1 MRVGLDIGSTTI
13 KCVVLDENDTL
24 LYSTYERHYSHILEK
39 AQELLRRI
47 DAEQLHGRKALLS
60 ISGSAGMGLA
70 DSCGV
75 PFVQEVFSTRV
86 AVKKFVPATDCV
98 IELGGEDAKIL
109 FLTNGTEVRMNGSC
123 AGGTGAF
130 IDQMATLLKMSA
142 DEMNKAAEQATRTYT
157 IASRCGVF
165 AKSDV
170 QPLINQGA
178 KTEDIAASI
187 YKAVVNQTIAGL
199 AQGRP
204 IQGNILYL
212 GAKTEDI
219 AASIYK
225 AVVNQTIAGLAQGRP
240 IQGNILYLGGPLTF
254 STVLRKS
261 FDEALGVT
269 GTCPENSLLYVALGA
284 ALYADKEFVL
294 SDVAAALD
302 EYAATATYAS
312 EPPLFASKE
321 EYEAFHARH
330 MSHSVPRVA
339 FSAQFGPVHIG
350 IDSGSTTVKLVVVD
364 EQSQILYTNYQP
376 NLGNPLP
383 LIRQQLLKIYKE
395 HPGLKV
401 ASVTTTGY
409 GEELVKNA
417 FRCDFGLVETVAHFT
432 AAKYFMPDVDFII
445 DIGGQDMKCF
455 KIEDGAISNIFLN
468 EACSSGCGSFL
479 QTFAQALGYDV
490 KEFAA
495 LGLFADRPVDLGSRC
510 TVFMNSSV
518 KQAQKDG
525 ASIENI
531 SAGLSISVVKNA
543 LYKVIRASS
552 PEELGRKIVVQGGTF
567 YNEAVLRA
575 FEKEMGVEVI
585 RPDIAGLMGAYGAAL
600 FGLRQCRKNGQTTSA
615 MMSEEELEN
624 FDQKVV
630 SVKCG
635 GCGNH
640 CQLTVNTF
648 ADGRKFISGNR
659 CDKPVTG
666 KSEDNSLNLY
676 AYKQQLLASYKPVA
690 GKRGSI
696 GIPLCLNMY
705 ELLPFWYA
713 FWTKLG
719 FAVHTSPV
727 SSRGLYLAGQATIP
741 SDTACFPAKLSHG
754 HIKALT
760 QMHLDAI
767 FYPCLTYNIDEGLG
781 DNHYNCPVVA
791 YYPEVLAGNCPEL
804 EGQKFIY
811 DYVGIHRPK
820 DFVHKMTKDVLP
832 KYFGGISEKEVQE
845 AANAAYAE
853 YEAHMAQIRVKGSEI
868 IDEARRQGRRIIVLA
883 GRPYH
888 VDPEINHGI
897 DHLITR
903 HGAAVVTEDSI
914 SNRVEKFPTSVLN
927 QWTYHSRLYAAAKYC
942 TTQNDMDL
950 VQLVSFGCGVDAIT
964 TDETREIL
972 QEGGKLYTQLKIDEI
987 TNLGAVNIRLRSLF
1001 AALDERDEDKK

>member
-13 KCVVLDENDTL
+13 KCVVLDDADKIV
-24 LYSTYERHYSHILEK
+24 YSTYERHYSHILEK
-39 AQELLRRI
+39 GQELLRRV
-47 DAEQLHGRKALLS
+47 AEQYLPGGRALLA

-70 DSCGV
+70 DSCQV
-75 PFVQEVFSTRV
+75 PFVQEVFATRV
-86 AVKKFVPATDCV
+86 AANRLAPGTDCI

-109 FLTNGTEVRMNGSC
+109 FLTHGTEVRMNGSC

-142 DEMNKAAEQATRTYT
+142 DEMDKAAQGAQRTYT

-165 AKSDV
+165 AKSDI

-178 KTEDIAASI
+178 QAGDIAASI
-187 YKAVVNQTIAGL
+187 YQAVVNQTIAGL

-204 IQGNILYL
+204 IEG
-212 GAKTEDI
+212 K
-219 AASIYK
+219 
-225 AVVNQTIAGLAQGRP
+225 V
-240 IQGNILYLGGPLTF
+240 LYLGGPLTF
-254 STVLRKS
+254 SSVLRQS
-261 FDEALGVT
+261 FDNTLHLK

-284 ALYADKEFVL
+284 AFYADQECDLNAVIDRL
-294 SDVAAALD
+294 GRYS
-302 EYAATATYAS
+302 ATATYVS
-312 EPPLFASKE
+312 LPPLFATKQ
-321 EYEAFHARH
+321 EYEEFHARH
-330 MSHSVPRVA
+330 MKAAVPCVPFGA
-339 FSAQFGPVHIG
+339 ECGPVHIG
-350 IDSGSTTVKLVVVD
+350 IDSGSTTIKLAVID
-364 EQSQILYTNYQP
+364 QNDNILFTSYQP
-376 NLGNPLP
+376 NLGNPIP
-383 LIRQQLLKIYKE
+383 LVRKVLTDLYKN
-395 HPGLKV
+395 HPNLEI

-417 FRCDFGLVETVAHFT
+417 FHCDRGLVETVAHFT
-432 AAKYFMPDVDFII
+432 AAKHFMPNVDFII

-490 KEFAA
+490 KKFAA

-525 ASIENI
+525 ATIENI

-552 PEELGRKIVVQGGTF
+552 PEELGRNIVVQGGTF

-600 FGLRQCRKNGQTTSA
+600 FGKAHARPGARSTVLTLP
-615 MMSEEELEN
+615 ELEA
-624 FDQKVV
+624 FTQKVNTV
-630 SVKCG
+630 QCQ

-640 CQLTVNTF
+640 CQLTVNIF
-648 ADGRKFISGNR
+648 ADGKRFISGNR

-666 KSEDNSLNLY
+666 KATDEDLDLY
-676 AYKQQLLASYKPVA
+676 AYKLGLLLDYKPQNLENS
-690 GKRGSI
+690 RGTI
-696 GIPLCLNMY
+696 GLPLCLNMY
-705 ELLPFWYA
+705 ELLPFWHTL
-713 FWTKLG
+713 FTRLG
-719 FAVHTSPV
+719 FTVKTSPV
-727 SSRGLYLAGQATIP
+727 SSRALYQEGQATIP
-741 SDTACFPAKLSHG
+741 SDTACFPAKLAHG
-754 HIKALT
+754 HIAELVK
-760 QMHLDAI
+760 MGVDAV
-767 FYPCLTYNIDEGLG
+767 FYPCMSYNVDEHLG

-791 YYPEVLAGNCPEL
+791 YYPEVLAGNCHEL
-804 EGQKFIY
+804 ANTTFIY
-811 DYVGIHRPK
+811 DYLNLARRK
-820 DFVHKMTKDVLP
+820 DFTRRFPAVLD
-832 KYFGGISEKEVQE
+832 KYFPGLPRKAVAQAID
-845 AANAAYAE
+845 AAYAE
-853 YEAHMAQIRVKGSEI
+853 YARHMEQVRAKGAEI
-868 IDEARRQGRRIIVLA
+868 IARARAEGRHIIVLA

-888 VDPEINHGI
+888 VDPEVNHGI
-897 DHLITR
+897 DKLIVR
-903 HGAAVVTEDSI
+903 QGAAVVTEDAVSHL
-914 SNRVEKFPTSVLN
+914 VERFPTSVLN

-942 TTQNDMDL
+942 TTQPDMDL
-950 VQLVSFGCGVDAIT
+950 VQLVSFGCGLDAIT

-1001 AALDERDEDKK
+1001 AALEERREEAEKRRN

>member
-1 MRVGLDIGSTTI
+1 MKVGLDVGSTTI
-13 KCVVLDENDTL
+13 KCVVLDDADNL
-24 LYSTYERHYSHILEK
+24 VYSTYERHYSHILGKSE
-39 AQELLRRI
+39 ELLRRVA
-47 DAEQLHGRKALLS
+47 DQHGAKADLA
-60 ISGSAGMGLA
+60 ISGSAGMGMA
-70 DSCGV
+70 ESVQV
-75 PFVQEVFSTRV
+75 PFVQEVFATRV
-86 AVKKFVPATDCV
+86 AANKLAPGTDCI

-109 FLTNGTEVRMNGSC
+109 FLTGGMEVRMNGSC

-142 DEMNKAAEQATRTYT
+142 DEMDAAAQRAEKTYT

-178 KTEDIAASI
+178 KAEDISASI
-187 YKAVVNQTIAGL
+187 YQAVVNQTIAGL

-204 IQGNILYL
+204 IKGN
-212 GAKTEDI
+212 
-219 AASIYK
+219 
-225 AVVNQTIAGLAQGRP
+225 V
-240 IQGNILYLGGPLTF
+240 LYLGGPLTF
-254 STVLRKS
+254 SRVLRES
-261 FDEALGVT
+261 FDHTLGVQ

-284 ALYADKEFVL
+284 AFYSDQEFDLNQVADDLQKHG
-294 SDVAAALD
+294 AA
-302 EYAATATYAS
+302 ETYRS
-312 EPPLFASKE
+312 LPPLFSSRE
-321 EYEAFHARH
+321 EYEAFRARH
-330 MSHSVPRVA
+330 AKATVPQVP
-339 FSAQFGPVHIG
+339 FGADYAAPVHIG
-350 IDSGSTTVKLVVVD
+350 VDSGSTTVKLVVID
-364 EQSQILYTNYQP
+364 QDARILFSDYRP
-376 NLGNPLP
+376 NLGNPVP
-383 LIRQQLLKIYKE
+383 LIRQVLQELYDE
-395 HPGLKV
+395 HPALHV

-409 GEELVKNA
+409 GEDLAKNA
-417 FRCDFGLVETVAHFT
+417 FHADYGVVETVAHFT
-432 AAKYFMPDVDFII
+432 AARHFLPNVDFII

-490 KEFAA
+490 KEFAQ
-495 LGLFADRPVDLGSRC
+495 LGLFAERPVDLGSRC

-552 PEELGRKIVVQGGTF
+552 PEELGRRIVVQGGTF

-600 FGLRQCRKNGQTTSA
+600 FGLRQSHKNHQETSR
-615 MMSEEELEN
+615 MMNLAELET

-640 CQLTVNTF
+640 CQLTINTF

-666 KSEDNSLNLY
+666 KSEDDSLNLY
-676 AYKQQLLASYKPVA
+676 AYKQQLLAGYKPVP

-705 ELLPFWYA
+705 ELLPFWHT
-713 FWTKLG
+713 FWTRLG

-754 HIKALT
+754 HIKALS

-767 FYPCLTYNIDEGLG
+767 FYPCLTYNFDEGLG

-820 DFVHKMTKDVLP
+820 DFVRKMAKEVLP
-832 KYFGGISEKEVQE
+832 KYFGGISEKEVQ
-845 AANAAYAE
+845 AAADAAYAE
-853 YEAHMAQIRVKGSEI
+853 HEAHMAQIRVKGSEI
-868 IDEARRQGRRIIVLA
+868 IDEARRQGKRIIVLA

-914 SNRVEKFPTSVLN
+914 SNRVERFPTSVLN

-942 TTQNDMDL
+942 TTQKDMDL

-972 QEGGKLYTQLKIDEI
+972 QAGGKLYTQLKIDEI

-1001 AALDERDEDKK
+1001 AALEERDEAAEEKAAPKAEA

>member
-1 MRVGLDIGSTTI
+1 MKIGLDIGSTTI
-13 KCVVLDENDTL
+13 KCVVLDDALNIT
-24 LYSTYERHYSHILEK
+24 YKTYERHFSHIVEK
-39 AQELLRRI
+39 AAELVQRMHT
-47 DAEQLHGRKALLS
+47 EVLHGAPAQLS

-70 DSCGV
+70 DACGV
-75 PFVQEVFSTRV
+75 PFVQEVFATRV
-86 AVKKFVPATDCV
+86 AAKRYAPDADVV

-109 FLTNGTEVRMNGSC
+109 FLTGGTEVRMNGSC

-130 IDQMATLLKMSA
+130 IDQMATLLKMTP
-142 DEMNKAAEQATRTYT
+142 DEMNEAARHAEKTYT

-165 AKSDV
+165 AKSDI

-178 KTEDIAASI
+178 KAGDVAASI
-187 YKAVVNQTIAGL
+187 FYAVVNQTIAGL
-199 AQGRP
+199 AQGRK
-204 IQGNILYL
+204 IGGN
-212 GAKTEDI
+212 
-219 AASIYK
+219 
-225 AVVNQTIAGLAQGRP
+225 V
-240 IQGNILYLGGPLTF
+240 LYLGGPLTF
-254 STVLRKS
+254 LPQLKKS
-261 FDEALGVT
+261 FDKTLGVT
-269 GTCPENSLLYVALGA
+269 GTCPENSLYFVALGA
-284 ALYADKEFVL
+284 ALYSDK
-294 SDVAAALD
+294 DLD
-302 EYAATATYAS
+302 LAGVVEKLHAYSATATYAFN
-312 EPPLFASKE
+312 PPLFRDEA
-321 EYEAFHARH
+321 EYEAFRARH
-330 MSHSVPRVA
+330 AKASVPRRPFA
-339 FSAQFGPVHIG
+339 DSTGPVHIG
-350 IDSGSTTVKLVVVD
+350 IDAGSTTVKAAVIDGDDNLLFT
-364 EQSQILYTNYQP
+364 SYQP
-376 NLGNPLP
+376 NSGNPIP
-383 LIRQQLLKIYKE
+383 IIRQMLIDIYKAR
-395 HPGLKV
+395 PGLRV
-401 ASVTTTGY
+401 ASVTATGY
-409 GEELVKNA
+409 GEDIVKSA
-417 FRCDFGLVETVAHFT
+417 FGVDFGVVETVAHFT
-432 AAKYFMPDVDFII
+432 AARHFMPDVDFVI

-479 QTFAQALGYDV
+479 QTFAGALGYGV
-490 KEFAA
+490 PEFAKLA
-495 LGLFADRPVDLGSRC
+495 LFADKPVDLGSRC

-705 ELLPFWYA
+705 ELLPFWHA

-820 DFVHKMTKDVLP
+820 DFVHKMAKDVLP